1 MPMSAA
7 IANTG
12 KARGQ
17 WLAALITS
25 LLFLT
30 VCGAAAIVAWIIDLP
45 NRTDLEAAAA
55 AIVMGLGAGMLIGAW
70 T

>member
-1 MPMSAA
+1 MTLP
-7 IANTG
+7 
-12 KARGQ
+12 
-17 WLAALITS
+17 
-25 LLFLT
+25 FLT

-55 AIVMGLGAGMLIGAW
+55 AVVLGLGSGMLLGAW